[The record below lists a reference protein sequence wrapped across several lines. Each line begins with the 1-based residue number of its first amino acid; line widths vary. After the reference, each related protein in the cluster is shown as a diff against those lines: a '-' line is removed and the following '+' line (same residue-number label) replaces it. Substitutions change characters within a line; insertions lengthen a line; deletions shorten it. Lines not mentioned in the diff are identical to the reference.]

1 MRRMQ
6 WNRTSPRAAAAPAT
20 AQPWVVDTKYTVLL
34 TAMIVALFFYMT
46 ISESVIT
53 GSHEEDLLHPN
64 PIYRIL
70 KVSLLGLG
78 ILVVGLRHSLA
89 LVVVGQLNRFY
100 IAFLGLVALSMTWS
114 IEPVYTLTRLIAL
127 LTVSVAA
134 CAFVLVS
141 WHPRRFQNVLRPLL
155 TILLVASLVYCITT
169 PDFAM
174 EHVTGISLEGAW
186 RGAFLSKN
194 MFGQVAS
201 FAVILWAH
209 AWFSKEVKI
218 WPFLLGLGIGITCLM
233 LSRSSTSWIATA
245 FVVTLL
251 WMSIR
256 MSRPAANRKRRS
268 TVIIMGVFVLVI
280 LIYSLAVLDLVK
292 GLDFLFAPMT
302 ALTGKDLT
310 FSGRTGIWELIREHI
325 ARRPL
330 LGSGYG
336 AYWIGPVPT
345 SESYPLLKALYW
357 YPTESHDG
365 YLDMIND
372 LGYVGLL
379 CLLGYLWTYFRQAVA
394 LMDIDHTQAIL
405 YLALLFHQLITNL
418 TETTWLSSS
427 SLDFIVMTLA
437 TFAMARGLVEHRLRS
452 QLTPT
457 APMRAPLRAVRSRA
471 LGSR

>member
-1 MRRMQ
+1 
-6 WNRTSPRAAAAPAT
+6 
-20 AQPWVVDTKYTVLL
+20 
-34 TAMIVALFFYMT
+34 
-46 ISESVIT
+46 
-53 GSHEEDLLHPN
+53 
-64 PIYRIL
+64 
-70 KVSLLGLG
+70 
-78 ILVVGLRHSLA
+78 
-89 LVVVGQLNRFY
+89 
-100 IAFLGLVALSMTWS
+100 
-114 IEPVYTLTRLIAL
+114 
-127 LTVSVAA
+127 
-134 CAFVLVS
+134 
-141 WHPRRFQNVLRPLL
+141 
-155 TILLVASLVYCITT
+155 
-169 PDFAM
+169 
-174 EHVTGISLEGAW
+174 
-186 RGAFLSKN
+186 
-194 MFGQVAS
+194 
-201 FAVILWAH
+201 
-209 AWFSKEVKI
+209 
-218 WPFLLGLGIGITCLM
+218 M
-233 LSRSSTSWIATA
+233 LSRSSTSLIATA

-268 TVIIMGVFVLVI
+268 TVIIMGVFVLVT

-394 LMDIDHTQAIL
+394 LMDIDHRQAIL